1 MAEDWTEWPAHRIH
15 RALAAGEVSAREVAQ
30 AVLARIAAV
39 EPEVGAYLYLR
50 PESDVLADA
59 AAVDAR
65 IAAGAPLAALG
76 GVPVALKDNLCA
88 RGMPATCA
96 SALLEG
102 FRPPYDATVVS
113 RLADQGAVVLGKAN
127 MDEFAMGSSTEHS
140 ARGHTRNP
148 WNPRCVPGGSS
159 GGSAAAVAAG
169 EATFALGSDTGGSIR
184 QPASFC
190 GVVGLKPTYGR
201 VSRYG
206 LVAFAS
212 SLDQIG
218 PLCRD
223 VRDAALVLGAIAGPD
238 PRDATTRPTPAPAFE
253 ESLVPDVRGLRLGVP
268 REFYAEGVSREVR
281 AAVGAAIELL
291 SELGAEVE
299 ECSLPTVAHAL
310 DVYYVIAPAEASSNL
325 SRFDGVRYGQRADQ
339 ARDYGELFAETRG
352 RGFGPEVQRRI
363 MLGTY
368 ALSAGYYDQ
377 YYGKAQ
383 QVRTLLCREFSQAFE
398 RYSALITPTAPTVA
412 FGLGEKTSDPLE
424 MYASDV
430 CTVPINLAGL
440 PAVSLPCG
448 YANGLPIG
456 LQVMARP
463 FDEETML
470 RVALAYESA
479 ADLGRRRPPLGAAD
493 RRI

>member
-1 MAEDWTEWPAHRIH
+1 MYWPAHRIH

-30 AVLARIAAV
+30 AHLERLGAV
-39 EPEVGAYLYLR
+39 EPDVGAYLHRR
-50 PESDVLADA
+50 PEADVLADA
-59 AAVDAR
+59 DAVDAA
-65 IAAGAPLAALG
+65 IARGQALAPLA

-88 RGMPATCA
+88 RGMPTTCA
-96 SALLEG
+96 SKILEG
-102 FRPPYDATVVS
+102 FRPPYDATVVD
-113 RLADQGAVVLGKAN
+113 RLAGQGAVVLGKTN

-148 WNPRCVPGGSS
+148 WNLRCVPGGSS

-169 EATFALGSDTGGSIR
+169 CATFGLGSDTGGSIR
-184 QPASFC
+184 QPAAFC

-223 VRDAALVLGAIAGPD
+223 VRDVALVLAAIAGPD
-238 PRDATTRPTPAPAFE
+238 PRDATTHPEAPPDFE
-253 ESLVPDVRGLRLGVP
+253 QALSQDCRGLRLGVP
-268 REFYAEGVSREVR
+268 REFYAEGVSPEVR
-281 AAVGAAIELL
+281 AAVGAAIELYA
-291 SELGAEVE
+291 ELGADIE

-325 SRFDGVRYGQRADQ
+325 ARFDGVRYGYRADGV
-339 ARDYGELFAETRG
+339 ADYGALFSQTRG
-352 RGFGPEVQRRI
+352 QGFGPEVQRRV

-383 QVRTLLCREFSQAFE
+383 QVRTLLCREFERAFS
-398 RYSALITPTAPTVA
+398 RYAALITPTAPTVA
-412 FGLGEKTSDPLE
+412 FGLGEKMSDPLA

-430 CTVPINLAGL
+430 CTVPVNLAGL

-456 LQVMARP
+456 LQVVARP
-463 FDEETML
+463 FDEETLL
-470 RVALAYESA
+470 RVALAYEDA
-479 ADLGRRRPPLGAAD
+479 ADLGKRRPPLAVAD
-493 RRI
+493 RRN